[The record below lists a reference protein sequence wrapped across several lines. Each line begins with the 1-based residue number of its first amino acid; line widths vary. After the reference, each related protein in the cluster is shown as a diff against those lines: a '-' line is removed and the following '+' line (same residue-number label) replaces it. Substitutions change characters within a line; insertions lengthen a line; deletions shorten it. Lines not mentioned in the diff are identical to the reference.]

1 MPLRQEA
8 LLMDSRNHTRHPGVS
23 PQHPQG
29 MLQLLRLVEDTS
41 QVGLDR
47 LELSALLITLKV
59 RTRLTF
65 GLHFL
70 TMLQTTTSFN
80 TSPGEPTETVPS
92 RPLIATA
99 LMRMFVFDGYSLLL
113 NERRKHRS
121 SATRPT
127 YDNYHIPPK
136 YSPTRDFSSDD
147 MYTSG
152 TKLENP
158 GSKEFFEKARKRLS
172 YDQYQSLLNNVKELN
187 AFKQTAEETIEVA
200 KDIFGEENGDL
211 LSCFSR
217 LLK

>member
-47 LELSALLITLKV
+47 LELSALLITLK
-59 RTRLTF
+59 
-65 GLHFL
+65 
-70 TMLQTTTSFN
+70 TTTSFN